1 MNHGSRAV
9 HLAFMHRAQPRQHI
23 CTMFGRRLTWA
34 LIFLAAAAVAE
45 CALALWSLRV
55 AEHQVL
61 RGRVA
66 ADIQLGFAQLS
77 GDKQRLRAWAAQ
89 REFGAGAEL
98 SELQGLAASMRATLD
113 RLDQLAARAVTLD
126 DRPRARERQLQRR
139 DALAVLR
146 EKLDT
151 LVPQL
156 SGHPVPAGSNDA
168 AALWAAASEHFD
180 TAQGRDLRRLL
191 AESMAR
197 EAESVREKRDD
208 TDIAMAR
215 MRTLWMAAA
224 ATLGALALA
233 LALYFAR
240 ALQRPLAALRD
251 AAVALQRG
259 ELEHRIPLQGHDEFA
274 LLAGGVNAMAAELAS
289 HRERDALRRQE
300 LEQQVD
306 ERTQELSQALQ
317 ALQAAEERRRRLFA
331 DISHELRTPTTV
343 IRGEAEVTL
352 RGRDKPVDEYQGT
365 LRRIADTAG
374 QLGRV
379 IDDLLTVARS
389 DIESVDIRRVPLDL
403 GEPLAQAVKQAQALA
418 AAHGVRLPDAE
429 VPLRALPVLGDG
441 QRLRQLLMTLL
452 DNAVRYSHQSG
463 TVRVSVQATG
473 DAPGCAEVRIE
484 DEGIGLSSE
493 DCTRVFE
500 HRWRSDRARRHRA
513 DGSGLGLAIA
523 QALAR
528 GHDGDVSLTPRAGGG
543 AVATLTLPLSTG
555 AAA

>member
-1 MNHGSRAV
+1 
-9 HLAFMHRAQPRQHI
+9 
-23 CTMFGRRLTWA
+23 MFGRRLTWA

-45 CALALWSLRV
+45 CALALWSVRV

-77 GDKQRLRAWAAQ
+77 ADKQRLRAWAAQ

-98 SELQGLAASMRATLD
+98 SELQALAASMRATLE

-139 DALAVLR
+139 DALAVLH

-156 SGHPVPAGSNDA
+156 SAHPVPAAGNDA
-168 AALWAAASEHFD
+168 PTLWAAASEHFD
-180 TAQGRDLRRLL
+180 MAQGRDLRRLL
-191 AESMAR
+191 AESTAR

-208 TDIAMAR
+208 TDRAMAR

-240 ALQRPLAALRD
+240 ALRRPLAALRD

-259 ELEHRIPLQGHDEFA
+259 ELEHRIPLQGRDEFA
-274 LLAGGVNAMAAELAS
+274 LLAGSVNAMAAELSA
-289 HRERDALRRQE
+289 HREREARTRQE
-300 LEQQVD
+300 LEQQVAA
-306 ERTQELSQALQ
+306 RTQQLSDAVQ

-352 RGRDKPVDEYQGT
+352 RGRDKPVDEYQGA

-403 GEPLAQAVKQAQALA
+403 GAPLAQAVEQAQALA
-418 AAHGVRLPDAE
+418 SAHGVTLADADI
-429 VPLRALPVLGDG
+429 PLRALPLLGDG
-441 QRLRQLLMTLL
+441 QRLRQLLMALL
-452 DNAVRYSHQSG
+452 DNAVRYSHPG
-463 TVRVSVQATG
+463 GAVRVSVQVAG
-473 DAPGCAEVRIE
+473 DAPGRAEVRIE
-484 DEGIGLSSE
+484 DEGIGLSPE
-493 DCTRVFE
+493 DRTRVFE
-500 HRWRSDRARRHRA
+500 HRWRSERARRHRA

-528 GHDGDVSLTPRAGGG
+528 GHDGDVILAPRPGGG
-543 AVATLTLPLSTG
+543 AVATLILPLATG
-555 AAA
+555 AVA